1 MPDQFNDM
9 CSEARVMKKSIQ
21 RGIKPCPIDSSYR
34 SSKVPEKEHFVQ
46 DRDDDEGFL
55 PLLTK
60 HTGIIHNK
68 MLSCVPYVASFSRLL
83 SFYCPFGI
91 L

>member
-1 MPDQFNDM
+1 MSDQLKVS
-9 CSEARVMKKSIQ
+9 SEARGEEKNIVRKKLSST
-21 RGIKPCPIDSSYR
+21 DTSYR
-34 SSKVPEKEHFVQ
+34 SSKAPEKEHFVQ

-60 HTGIIHNK
+60 QTGIIHSK
-68 MLSCVPYVASFSRLL
+68 MLSCVPYVASFSRLS
-83 SFYCPFGI
+83 SFDCPFGI

>member
-1 MPDQFNDM
+1 MPDQFKDM
-9 CSEARVMKKSIQ
+9 LSKARVLKKKC
-21 RGIKPCPIDSSYR
+21 GATYSSY
-34 SSKVPEKEHFVQ
+34 SKVPEKEHFVQ

-60 HTGIIHNK
+60 HTGIIHNN
-68 MLSCVPYVASFSRLL
+68 MLSCVPYVASFSRLT
-83 SFYCPFGI
+83 SFYCSFGI